1 MKNSERFFCNRDCK
15 YFPCHKGVDEEEFN
29 CLFCYCPLYCL
40 GERCGGDFVM
50 KNGVKSCVNCSRP
63 HIADNFD
70 EINRAIKD
78 IIFSDKN
85 MVL

>member
-15 YFPCHKGVDEEEFN
+15 YFPCHKGVDETEFN